1 MSQNRAA
8 WIIAARTKPFTIGE
22 APLYKP
28 GKGEILIRNH
38 AVAVVSDRFNMPFN
52 PIGFQLTSSDLCKN
66 PVDWKIQESGLYLN
80 TFPFIL
86 GRDAAG
92 IVVDIG
98 EGVTQFHRGQR
109 VIAHLHSP
117 KSGNSAHAAYQLFS
131 LASQTLAAP
140 IPFHISFEQ
149 GAVLPLAISTS
160 AAGLYLP
167 EYLNLPLPS
176 DTPESLGKTLLV
188 WGGASSVGATVI
200 QLATAS
206 GLHVVTTASHANY
219 EFVRSLGAADAFDY
233 QSPTVVMDIVTR
245 LRHMDLCGVYD
256 AISEDKSFTRLAAIA
271 ERLQKRIPAVSVHPC
286 YTPTVFFHPK
296 YVTSYGISYPPN
308 GRIGEAIW
316 GAFVPHALATRQLK
330 AKPDPVVVGHG
341 LENIQNGLDAQKA
354 GVSAKKIVITL

>member
-8 WIIAARTKPFTIGE
+8 WIVAAGTKPFTIGE

-38 AVAVVSDRFNMPFN
+38 AVAV
-52 PIGFQLTSSDLCKN
+52 N

-80 TFPFIL
+80 TFPLIL

-109 VIAHLHSP
+109 VIAP

-160 AAGLYLP
+160 AAGLCLP

-233 QSPTVVMDIVTR
+233 RSPTVVMDIVTR

-256 AISEDKSFTRLAAIA
+256 AISEDISFTRLAAIA

>member
-1 MSQNRAA
+1 MSQDRAA
-8 WIIAARTKPFTIGE
+8 WMIAARSKPFTLGE

-66 PVDWKIQESGLYLN
+66 PVDWKIQESSLYLN

-109 VIAHLHSP
+109 VIAP
-117 KSGNSAHAAYQLFS
+117 RSGNSAHAAYQLFS

-160 AAGLYLP
+160 AAGLYVP

-176 DTPESLGKTLLV
+176 DTPESRGKTLLV

-200 QLATAS
+200 QLAVAS
-206 GLHVVTTASHANY
+206 GLHVVTTASHTNY
-219 EFVRSLGAADAFDY
+219 EFVRSLGADDAFDY
-233 QSPTVVMDIVTR
+233 RSPTVVMDIVTR
-245 LRHMDLCGVYD
+245 LRHVDLCGVYD
-256 AISEDKSFTRLAAIA
+256 AIGEDKSFTRLAAIA
-271 ERLQKRIPAVSVHPC
+271 ERLQKRIPAVSVHP
-286 YTPTVFFHPK
+286 
-296 YVTSYGISYPPN
+296 
-308 GRIGEAIW
+308 IGEAIW
-316 GAFVPHALATRQLK
+316 GAFVPHALATGKLK

-341 LENIQNGLDAQKA
+341 LGNIQNGLDSQKA